1 MKIEKLTENKI
12 RIIINSEDLDET
24 NTDIHS
30 LMTKAIETQ
39 SLFFEMLLRAEK
51 EVGFNT
57 EGCKLLIE
65 AFSSIDGV
73 LVFTITKSEKLDCN
87 SSNIN
92 NQRKKLIVKRKTV
105 NSSESGIVCSF
116 NNFEQFCDFC
126 NYINNIS
133 QFDIKKLSKNISLYL
148 YNDTYYL
155 IVEDINKNYM
165 HLRKFYFA
173 ISEFGNFVSY
183 SLNFKNKLAEHGKI
197 IIKKNAIDTGIKF
210 FIN

>member
-24 NTDIHS
+24 NTDINS
-30 LMTKAIETQ
+30 LMTKSIETQ
-39 SLFFEMLLRAEK
+39 SLFLEMLLRAEK

-65 AFSSIDGV
+65 AFSSIDGI

-87 SSNIN
+87 SIN
-92 NQRKKLIVKRKTV
+92 NQRKKLTVKRKNI
-105 NSSESGIVCSF
+105 NSIENQIVCSF

-133 QFDIKKLSKNISLYL
+133 EFDIKKLSKNISLYL

-155 IVEDINKNYM
+155 IIENINRNYI

-173 ISEFGNFVSY
+173 ISEFGNLISY
-183 SLNFKNKLAEHGKI
+183 SLNFKNKLAEHGKV